1 MNKATPGAVARAA
14 ALALAWSLP
23 PAQATQQPAAPQPS
37 AKASARAPAGAP
49 LKATVSHWWTSG
61 GESAAIRQ
69 FADAYTRAGGQWI
82 DQAVAGADQSR
93 ASTINRIVG
102 GNAPVAAQFNTSK
115 QFRDIVDQG
124 LLNNLDDV
132 AARGNWDNILP
143 RTIID
148 AIKIDGHYYA
158 APVDIHMPAWFFY
171 SKAAYAKAGIQ
182 AEPKSWEE
190 FVAQLDRLKKA
201 GLIPLAFGGQVWQEK
216 IVFDAIFAL
225 VGGPELYLKI
235 YRDRDLRA
243 VASPAFRDVLVK
255 FKALRAYTDP
265 GSPGRNWND
274 ATALVVSGRAG
285 VQIMGDWA
293 KGEFTSAGQVAGK
306 HFGCFP
312 GFGPRPPYMVA
323 GDAFVFPKT
332 AKPQIVQAQ
341 KLLATVMT
349 APGPQAEFSARKGS
363 IPIRPD
369 VDMSKLDVCARMG
382 IKIMQDKAR
391 QLPNAEML
399 LDPDLNGALQDVLTN
414 YWNRN
419 ETPERAQQAFA
430 QAIRDNTW

>member
-1 MNKATPGAVARAA
+1 MNKATTGAAAGA
-14 ALALAWSLP
+14 ALALALAGVPGP
-23 PAQATQQPAAPQPS
+23 PAWAAAPVP
-37 AKASARAPAGAP
+37 APVPP

-69 FADAYTRAGGQWI
+69 FADAFTRAGGQWI

-102 GNAPVAAQFNTSK
+102 GNAPVAAQFNTSR

-132 AARGNWDNILP
+132 AARGNWDRILP

-148 AIKIDGHYYA
+148 AIKINGHYYA

-171 SKAAYAKAGIQ
+171 SKAAYARAGIGS
-182 AEPKSWEE
+182 EPATFDE
-190 FVAQLDRLKKA
+190 FMAHLDRLKRA

-216 IVFDAIFAL
+216 ILFDAVFAL
-225 VGGPELYLKI
+225 VGGPELYLRV
-235 YRDRDLRA
+235 YRDRDLKA
-243 VASPAFRDVLVK
+243 VQSPAFRDVLVK
-255 FKALRAYTDP
+255 FRRLRAYTDP
-265 GSPGRNWND
+265 GAPGRNWND

-293 KGEFTSAGQVAGK
+293 KGEFTSAGQVAGRE
-306 HFGCFP
+306 FGCFP
-312 GFGPRPPYMVA
+312 GFGPRAPYIVA
-323 GDAFVFPKT
+323 GDAFVFPRT
-332 AKPQIVQAQ
+332 GKPHVVKAQ
-341 KLLATVMT
+341 HLLATVMT

-369 VDMSKLDVCARMG
+369 VDLAKLDLCARMG
-382 IKIMQDKAR
+382 IAIMADKSR
-391 QLPNAEML
+391 QLPNTEML

-414 YWNRN
+414 YWNRT
-419 ETPERAQQAFA
+419 ETPEQAQAAFA
-430 QAIRDNTW
+430 QAMKDNTW